1 MKLQNFLIISL
12 LYANTVQAAIDNK
25 NYEEIVVSASL
36 MPISIGNS
44 ANAITI
50 ISAEEIESIAI
61 ASLSDLLRDVP
72 GFAVSRS
79 GVLGSQTQI
88 RVRGSEANHILVLI
102 DGIEVNNNAQNDEFN
117 WGNISASDI
126 ERIEIIRGPQSSMFG
141 SDALSGVINIITKR
155 AKEDYELNGFTEY
168 GSFNT
173 KNNGLSLGFNNIK
186 SNTRI
191 GLSKLS
197 TDGENISREGT
208 EEDGYE
214 INNINFSSEWKPNKN
229 LNFSVH
235 GHKRFGINEYDSDI
249 DFDQLV
255 DDKDN
260 HAKFNYK
267 NSGIKINY
275 VNGRIK
281 NLQHLLLITNSENK
295 NSDFNENIIQNITTS
310 DKRQVRLVSSYTWE
324 NISQRTSLLLEK
336 EDERFKQEGIVFDYG
351 EYGIFDPNQERKK
364 SSNSLAIEHRGDI
377 NDNISYAIS
386 TRYDDNSEFNNSNT
400 SRIEVIYNTSNN
412 YRIRSAYGTA
422 IKNPTFTERFGYYT
436 NFIGNP
442 DLEPEKSKN
451 IELGFDIDLEKK
463 YFFSGTFFR
472 SKLEN
477 EINGNAIDPITFGF
491 TAKNITG
498 LSKRQGVELAS
509 NFLLKEN
516 LNINLTYT
524 YTDSVQFNNDAYVDE
539 VRRPRNIGSMKVLWK
554 KDEYSFLN
562 LNVQYSDEQIDVV
575 YPENVILP
583 SFTLLNLG
591 AEFLLNDKLTLNI
604 SFNNLLDESYEEIY
618 GYSGIGFNVNAG
630 LRYKL

>member
-1 MKLQNFLIISL
+1 MKLQNFLIISV
-12 LYANTVQAAIDNK
+12 LYINTLQAVIDNK
-25 NYEEIVVSASL
+25 NYEEVVVSASL
-36 MPISIGNS
+36 MPISIENS

-61 ASLSDLLRDVP
+61 ANLSDLLRDVP

-79 GVLGSQTQI
+79 GILGAQTQI
-88 RVRGSEANHILVLI
+88 RVRGSEANHVLVLI

-126 ERIEIIRGPQSSMFG
+126 ERIEIIRGPQSSMLG

-155 AKEDYELNGFTEY
+155 AKENYELNGFTEY

-173 KNNGLSLGFNNIK
+173 KNNGLSIGFNNIK
-186 SNTRI
+186 SNARI

-214 INNINFSSEWKPNKN
+214 INNINFNSEWKPNKN

-255 DDKDN
+255 DDRNN

-281 NLQHLLLITNSENK
+281 NLEHSLLITNSENK

-324 NISQRTSLLLEK
+324 NISQRISLLLEQ
-336 EDERFKQEGIVFDYG
+336 EDERFKQEGIVYDYG

-364 SSNSLAIEHRGDI
+364 SSNSLALEHRGDI

-400 SRIEVIYNTSNN
+400 SRIEFIYNTSNN

-451 IELGFDIDLEKK
+451 IELGFDVDLEKNI
-463 YFFSGTFFR
+463 FF
-472 SKLEN
+472 LEHFS
-477 EINGNAIDPITFGF
+477 D
-491 TAKNITG
+491 
-498 LSKRQGVELAS
+498 
-509 NFLLKEN
+509 
-516 LNINLTYT
+516 LN
-524 YTDSVQFNNDAYVDE
+524 
-539 VRRPRNIGSMKVLWK
+539 
-554 KDEYSFLN
+554 
-562 LNVQYSDEQIDVV
+562 
-575 YPENVILP
+575 
-583 SFTLLNLG
+583 
-591 AEFLLNDKLTLNI
+591 
-604 SFNNLLDESYEEIY
+604 
-618 GYSGIGFNVNAG
+618 
-630 LRYKL
+630 

>member
-12 LYANTVQAAIDNK
+12 LYINTLQATIDNK

-173 KNNGLSLGFNNIK
+173 KNNGLSVGFNNIK

-214 INNINFSSEWKPNKN
+214 INNINFNSEWKPNKN

-267 NSGIKINY
+267 N
-275 VNGRIK
+275 
-281 NLQHLLLITNSENK
+281 
-295 NSDFNENIIQNITTS
+295 
-310 DKRQVRLVSSYTWE
+310 
-324 NISQRTSLLLEK
+324 
-336 EDERFKQEGIVFDYG
+336 
-351 EYGIFDPNQERKK
+351 
-364 SSNSLAIEHRGDI
+364 
-377 NDNISYAIS
+377 
-386 TRYDDNSEFNNSNT
+386 
-400 SRIEVIYNTSNN
+400 
-412 YRIRSAYGTA
+412 
-422 IKNPTFTERFGYYT
+422 
-436 NFIGNP
+436 
-442 DLEPEKSKN
+442 
-451 IELGFDIDLEKK
+451 
-463 YFFSGTFFR
+463 
-472 SKLEN
+472 
-477 EINGNAIDPITFGF
+477 
-491 TAKNITG
+491 
-498 LSKRQGVELAS
+498 
-509 NFLLKEN
+509 
-516 LNINLTYT
+516 
-524 YTDSVQFNNDAYVDE
+524 
-539 VRRPRNIGSMKVLWK
+539 
-554 KDEYSFLN
+554 
-562 LNVQYSDEQIDVV
+562 
-575 YPENVILP
+575 
-583 SFTLLNLG
+583 
-591 AEFLLNDKLTLNI
+591 
-604 SFNNLLDESYEEIY
+604 
-618 GYSGIGFNVNAG
+618 
-630 LRYKL
+630 